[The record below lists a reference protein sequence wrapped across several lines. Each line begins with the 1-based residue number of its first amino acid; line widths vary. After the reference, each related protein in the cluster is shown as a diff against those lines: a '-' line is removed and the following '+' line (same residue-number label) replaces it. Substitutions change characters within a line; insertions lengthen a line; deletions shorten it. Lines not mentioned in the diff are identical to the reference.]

1 MSRRDLCAC
10 AVHATHKRL
19 SLPLTVRSAHA
30 PGNESPAARRGPS
43 AHARPG
49 GGAGR
54 REAGA
59 RRRRRG
65 AQGGRAGA
73 GSGRDDDGTTAGGA
87 VLPVPHFRLWCRG
100 GRCGSAARPPPCPP
114 APPPPRPATPPPL
127 PMQRRDD
134 SAARLGRGPGPG
146 GARQGGPPPRRPPR
160 GGGGRGTAGGA
171 QPPPLLPPSA
181 TAAASAGQASA
192 AAPTPLLP
200 GAAAK
205 MEPENKYLPEL
216 MAEKDSL
223 DPSFTHAMQLLTAE
237 IEKIQKGET
246 TKKDEEENYLDLFS
260 HKNMKLKERVLIP
273 VKQYPKFNFVGKI
286 LGPQGNTIKRLQE
299 ETGAKISV
307 LGKGSMR
314 DKAKEEELRKGGDPK
329 YAHLNMDLHVFIEVF
344 GPPCEAYA
352 LMAHAMEEVKKFLVP
367 DMMDDICQEQF
378 LELSYLN
385 GVPEPTRGRGVP
397 VRGRGAAPPP
407 PPPVPR
413 GRGVGP
419 PPPPPRGALVRG
431 APVRGAIARGA
442 AVARGVPPP
451 PAVRGA
457 PAPRARAAGI
467 QRIPLPPPPAPETY
481 EEYGYDDAYA
491 DQSYEGYEGY
501 YSQGQGDTEYYDY
514 GHGEAQETYEAY
526 GQDDWNGTR
535 PSLKA
540 PPARPVKGAYR
551 EHPYG
556 RY

>member
-1 MSRRDLCAC
+1 
-10 AVHATHKRL
+10 
-19 SLPLTVRSAHA
+19 
-30 PGNESPAARRGPS
+30 
-43 AHARPG
+43 
-49 GGAGR
+49 
-54 REAGA
+54 
-59 RRRRRG
+59 
-65 AQGGRAGA
+65 
-73 GSGRDDDGTTAGGA
+73 
-87 VLPVPHFRLWCRG
+87 
-100 GRCGSAARPPPCPP
+100 
-114 APPPPRPATPPPL
+114 
-127 PMQRRDD
+127 MQRREDLAAA
-134 SAARLGRGPGPG
+134 AARLGRPPGPAVA
-146 GARQGGPPPRRPPR
+146 ARLQSPQAAASPRRAAR
-160 GGGGRGTAGGA
+160 GGGGGRGSGRYLFSGSALAAETAPGISGVGAALGAGGA
-171 QPPPLLPPSA
+171 EL
-181 TAAASAGQASA
+181 
-192 AAPTPLLP
+192 
-200 GAAAK
+200 
-205 MEPENKYLPEL
+205 ENKYLPEL

-223 DPSFTHAMQLLTAE
+223 DPSFTHAMQLLQAE
-237 IEKIQKGET
+237 IDKIQKGES
-246 TKKDEEENYLDLFS
+246 KKDEEETYLDLFS

-385 GVPEPTRGRGVP
+385 GVPEPTRGRGIS
-397 VRGRGAAPPP
+397 VRGRGAVPP

-442 AVARGVPPP
+442 AVTRGVPPL

-457 PAPRARAAGI
+457 PASRARAAGI

-481 EEYGYDDAYA
+481 EDYGYDDAYA
-491 DQSYEGYEGY
+491 EQSYEGYEGY
-501 YSQGQGDTEYYDY
+501 YSQGQQETEYYDY
-514 GHGEAQETYEAY
+514 GHGEAQESYEAY

>member
-1 MSRRDLCAC
+1 
-10 AVHATHKRL
+10 
-19 SLPLTVRSAHA
+19 
-30 PGNESPAARRGPS
+30 
-43 AHARPG
+43 
-49 GGAGR
+49 
-54 REAGA
+54 
-59 RRRRRG
+59 
-65 AQGGRAGA
+65 
-73 GSGRDDDGTTAGGA
+73 
-87 VLPVPHFRLWCRG
+87 
-100 GRCGSAARPPPCPP
+100 
-114 APPPPRPATPPPL
+114 
-127 PMQRRDD
+127 MQRRDD
-134 SAARLGRGPGPG
+134 PSGRLSRGQGPG
-146 GARQGGPPPRRPPR
+146 GRAAPRRPPR
-160 GGGGRGTAGGA
+160 GGGGARGAAA
-171 QPPPLLPPSA
+171 QPPP
-181 TAAASAGQASA
+181 
-192 AAPTPLLP
+192 P
-200 GAAAK
+200 GVSVVGGTSGPGGSGMVGGK

-329 YAHLNMDLHVFIEVF
+329 YAHLNMELHVFIEVF
-344 GPPCEAYA
+344 GPPCEAYG

-385 GVPEPTRGRGVP
+385 GVPEPNRGRGGP
-397 VRGRGAAPPP
+397 GRGRGAAPPP

-413 GRGVGP
+413 YSQKKSPSSAAPEPLFCVLRRGRGVGPP

-431 APVRGAIARGA
+431 APVRGAMARGA
-442 AVARGVPPP
+442 ALARGVPPP

-467 QRIPLPPPPAPETY
+467 QRIPLPPPPVPETY
-481 EEYGYDDAYA
+481 EEYGYDETYA
-491 DQSYEGYEGY
+491 EQSYEGYEGY

-540 PPARPVKGAYR
+540 PPARPVKGGYR

>member
-1 MSRRDLCAC
+1 
-10 AVHATHKRL
+10 
-19 SLPLTVRSAHA
+19 
-30 PGNESPAARRGPS
+30 
-43 AHARPG
+43 
-49 GGAGR
+49 
-54 REAGA
+54 
-59 RRRRRG
+59 
-65 AQGGRAGA
+65 
-73 GSGRDDDGTTAGGA
+73 
-87 VLPVPHFRLWCRG
+87 
-100 GRCGSAARPPPCPP
+100 
-114 APPPPRPATPPPL
+114 
-127 PMQRRDD
+127 
-134 SAARLGRGPGPG
+134 
-146 GARQGGPPPRRPPR
+146 
-160 GGGGRGTAGGA
+160 
-171 QPPPLLPPSA
+171 
-181 TAAASAGQASA
+181 
-192 AAPTPLLP
+192 
-200 GAAAK
+200 
-205 MEPENKYLPEL
+205 
-216 MAEKDSL
+216 
-223 DPSFTHAMQLLTAE
+223 
-237 IEKIQKGET
+237 
-246 TKKDEEENYLDLFS
+246 
-260 HKNMKLKERVLIP
+260 MKLKERVLIP

-385 GVPEPTRGRGVP
+385 GVPEPSRGRGVP

-413 GRGVGP
+413 YLSPKHRPGN
-419 PPPPPRGALVRG
+419 
-431 APVRGAIARGA
+431 A
-442 AVARGVPPP
+442 ASCSELHREGS
-451 PAVRGA
+451 
-457 PAPRARAAGI
+457 
-467 QRIPLPPPPAPETY
+467 PPPPAPETY
-481 EEYGYDDAYA
+481 DEYGYDDAYA

>member
-1 MSRRDLCAC
+1 
-10 AVHATHKRL
+10 
-19 SLPLTVRSAHA
+19 
-30 PGNESPAARRGPS
+30 
-43 AHARPG
+43 
-49 GGAGR
+49 
-54 REAGA
+54 
-59 RRRRRG
+59 
-65 AQGGRAGA
+65 
-73 GSGRDDDGTTAGGA
+73 
-87 VLPVPHFRLWCRG
+87 
-100 GRCGSAARPPPCPP
+100 
-114 APPPPRPATPPPL
+114 
-127 PMQRRDD
+127 MQRRDD
-134 SAARLGRGPGPG
+134 PAGRLSRGQGPG
-146 GARQGGPPPRRPPR
+146 GRAPPRRQPR
-160 GGGGRGTAGGA
+160 GGGARGAAA
-171 QPPPLLPPSA
+171 QPPPPGV
-181 TAAASAGQASA
+181 AAIGGASG
-192 AAPTPLLP
+192 P
-200 GAAAK
+200 GGTGMVGGK

-329 YAHLNMDLHVFIEVF
+329 YAHLNMELHVFIEVF
-344 GPPCEAYA
+344 GPPCEAYG

-385 GVPEPTRGRGVP
+385 GVPEPNRGRGGP
-397 VRGRGAAPPP
+397 GRGRGAAPPP

-419 PPPPPRGALVRG
+419 PPPPPPRGALVRG
-431 APVRGAIARGA
+431 APVRGAMARGA
-442 AVARGVPPP
+442 ALARGVPPP

-467 QRIPLPPPPAPETY
+467 QRIPLPPPPVPETY
-481 EEYGYDDAYA
+481 EEYGYDETYA
-491 DQSYEGYEGY
+491 EQSYEGYEGY

-540 PPARPVKGAYR
+540 PPARPVKGGYR

>member
-1 MSRRDLCAC
+1 
-10 AVHATHKRL
+10 
-19 SLPLTVRSAHA
+19 
-30 PGNESPAARRGPS
+30 
-43 AHARPG
+43 
-49 GGAGR
+49 
-54 REAGA
+54 
-59 RRRRRG
+59 
-65 AQGGRAGA
+65 
-73 GSGRDDDGTTAGGA
+73 
-87 VLPVPHFRLWCRG
+87 
-100 GRCGSAARPPPCPP
+100 
-114 APPPPRPATPPPL
+114 
-127 PMQRRDD
+127 
-134 SAARLGRGPGPG
+134 
-146 GARQGGPPPRRPPR
+146 
-160 GGGGRGTAGGA
+160 
-171 QPPPLLPPSA
+171 
-181 TAAASAGQASA
+181 
-192 AAPTPLLP
+192 
-200 GAAAK
+200 

-223 DPSFTHAMQLLTAE
+223 DPSFTHAMQLLSAE

-367 DMMDDICQEQF
+367 
-378 LELSYLN
+378 
-385 GVPEPTRGRGVP
+385 
-397 VRGRGAAPPP
+397 
-407 PPPVPR
+407 
-413 GRGVGP
+413 
-419 PPPPPRGALVRG
+419 
-431 APVRGAIARGA
+431 
-442 AVARGVPPP
+442 
-451 PAVRGA
+451 
-457 PAPRARAAGI
+457 
-467 QRIPLPPPPAPETY
+467 
-481 EEYGYDDAYA
+481 GYDDAYA

>member
-1 MSRRDLCAC
+1 
-10 AVHATHKRL
+10 
-19 SLPLTVRSAHA
+19 
-30 PGNESPAARRGPS
+30 
-43 AHARPG
+43 
-49 GGAGR
+49 
-54 REAGA
+54 
-59 RRRRRG
+59 
-65 AQGGRAGA
+65 
-73 GSGRDDDGTTAGGA
+73 
-87 VLPVPHFRLWCRG
+87 
-100 GRCGSAARPPPCPP
+100 
-114 APPPPRPATPPPL
+114 
-127 PMQRRDD
+127 MQRRDD
-134 SAARLGRGPGPG
+134 PAGRLSRGQGPG
-146 GARQGGPPPRRPPR
+146 GRAPPSRRPPR
-160 GGGGRGTAGGA
+160 GGGARGGASGA
-171 QPPPLLPPSA
+171 QPPP
-181 TAAASAGQASA
+181 G
-192 AAPTPLLP
+192 
-200 GAAAK
+200 GAAAGGASGSGGAGGK

-237 IEKIQKGET
+237 IEKIQKGEPP
-246 TKKDEEENYLDLFS
+246 KKEEEENYLDLFS

-385 GVPEPTRGRGVP
+385 GVPEPNRGRGVP
-397 VRGRGAAPPP
+397 GRGRGAA
-407 PPPVPR
+407 PPVPR

-419 PPPPPRGALVRG
+419 PPPPPPPPRGALVRG
-431 APVRGAIARGA
+431 AAVRGAMARGA
-442 AVARGVPPP
+442 ALARGVPPP

-467 QRIPLPPPPAPETY
+467 QRIPLPPPPVPESY
-481 EEYGYDDAYA
+481 EEYGYDDTYA
-491 DQSYEGYEGY
+491 EQSYEGYEGY

-540 PPARPVKGAYR
+540 PPARPVKGGYR

>member
-1 MSRRDLCAC
+1 
-10 AVHATHKRL
+10 
-19 SLPLTVRSAHA
+19 
-30 PGNESPAARRGPS
+30 
-43 AHARPG
+43 
-49 GGAGR
+49 
-54 REAGA
+54 
-59 RRRRRG
+59 
-65 AQGGRAGA
+65 
-73 GSGRDDDGTTAGGA
+73 
-87 VLPVPHFRLWCRG
+87 
-100 GRCGSAARPPPCPP
+100 
-114 APPPPRPATPPPL
+114 
-127 PMQRRDD
+127 MQRRDD
-134 SAARLGRGPGPG
+134 PAGRLSRGQGPG
-146 GARQGGPPPRRPPR
+146 GRAPPPPRRPPR
-160 GGGGRGTAGGA
+160 GGGARGAASGA
-171 QPPPLLPPSA
+171 QPPP
-181 TAAASAGQASA
+181 G
-192 AAPTPLLP
+192 
-200 GAAAK
+200 GAAAGGASGSGGSGGMVGGK

-385 GVPEPTRGRGVP
+385 GVPEPSRGRGVP
-397 VRGRGAAPPP
+397 GRGRGAAPPP

-419 PPPPPRGALVRG
+419 PPPPPPPRGALVRG
-431 APVRGAIARGA
+431 AAVRGAMARGA
-442 AVARGVPPP
+442 ALVTRDQWDG
-451 PAVRGA
+451 G
-457 PAPRARAAGI
+457 
-467 QRIPLPPPPAPETY
+467 PLGWCWDHQGLLGK
-481 EEYGYDDAYA
+481 GYDDTYA
-491 DQSYEGYEGY
+491 EQSYEGYEGY

-540 PPARPVKGAYR
+540 PPARPVKGGYR

>member
-1 MSRRDLCAC
+1 
-10 AVHATHKRL
+10 
-19 SLPLTVRSAHA
+19 
-30 PGNESPAARRGPS
+30 
-43 AHARPG
+43 
-49 GGAGR
+49 
-54 REAGA
+54 
-59 RRRRRG
+59 
-65 AQGGRAGA
+65 
-73 GSGRDDDGTTAGGA
+73 
-87 VLPVPHFRLWCRG
+87 
-100 GRCGSAARPPPCPP
+100 
-114 APPPPRPATPPPL
+114 
-127 PMQRRDD
+127 MQRREDL
-134 SAARLGRGPGPG
+134 AAPGRLGRAPGP
-146 GARQGGPPPRRPPR
+146 AAPPGRLQSPQAAASPRRPPR
-160 GGGGRGTAGGA
+160 GGGGGVRGP

-181 TAAASAGQASA
+181 TGSAPPAPSVV
-192 AAPTPLLP
+192 PTPLIP
-200 GAAAK
+200 GAGSAAK
-205 MEPENKYLPEL
+205 AEPENKYLPEL

-223 DPSFTHAMQLLTAE
+223 DPSFTHAMQLLQAE
-237 IEKIQKGET
+237 IDKIQKGES
-246 TKKDEEENYLDLFS
+246 KKDEEETYLDLFS

-385 GVPEPTRGRGVP
+385 GVPEPTRGRGIP
-397 VRGRGAAPPP
+397 VRGRGAVPP
-407 PPPVPR
+407 PPPVPSVWSGAALLNR

-442 AVARGVPPP
+442 AVARGVPPL

-481 EEYGYDDAYA
+481 EDYGYDDAYA
-491 DQSYEGYEGY
+491 EQSYEGYEGY
-501 YSQGQGDTEYYDY
+501 YSQGQQETEYYDY
-514 GHGEAQETYEAY
+514 GHGEAQESYEAY

-540 PPARPVKGAYR
+540 PPTRPVKGAYR

>member
-1 MSRRDLCAC
+1 
-10 AVHATHKRL
+10 
-19 SLPLTVRSAHA
+19 
-30 PGNESPAARRGPS
+30 
-43 AHARPG
+43 
-49 GGAGR
+49 
-54 REAGA
+54 
-59 RRRRRG
+59 
-65 AQGGRAGA
+65 
-73 GSGRDDDGTTAGGA
+73 
-87 VLPVPHFRLWCRG
+87 
-100 GRCGSAARPPPCPP
+100 
-114 APPPPRPATPPPL
+114 
-127 PMQRRDD
+127 
-134 SAARLGRGPGPG
+134 
-146 GARQGGPPPRRPPR
+146 
-160 GGGGRGTAGGA
+160 
-171 QPPPLLPPSA
+171 
-181 TAAASAGQASA
+181 
-192 AAPTPLLP
+192 PLLP
-200 GAAAK
+200 GATGK

-237 IEKIQKGET
+237 IEKIQKGEA

-385 GVPEPTRGRGVP
+385 GVPEPSRGRGVP

-442 AVARGVPPP
+442 AVTRGVPPP

-481 EEYGYDDAYA
+481 EDYGYDDAYA

>member
-1 MSRRDLCAC
+1 
-10 AVHATHKRL
+10 
-19 SLPLTVRSAHA
+19 
-30 PGNESPAARRGPS
+30 
-43 AHARPG
+43 
-49 GGAGR
+49 
-54 REAGA
+54 
-59 RRRRRG
+59 
-65 AQGGRAGA
+65 
-73 GSGRDDDGTTAGGA
+73 
-87 VLPVPHFRLWCRG
+87 
-100 GRCGSAARPPPCPP
+100 
-114 APPPPRPATPPPL
+114 
-127 PMQRRDD
+127 MQRRDD
-134 SAARLGRGPGPG
+134 PAGRLSRGQGPG
-146 GARQGGPPPRRPPR
+146 GRAPPSRRAPR
-160 GGGGRGTAGGA
+160 GGGARGAASGT
-171 QPPPLLPPSA
+171 QPPP
-181 TAAASAGQASA
+181 G
-192 AAPTPLLP
+192 
-200 GAAAK
+200 GAAAGGTSGPGGSGGSGSMVGGK

-385 GVPEPTRGRGVP
+385 GVPEPNRGRGVP
-397 VRGRGAAPPP
+397 GRGRGAAPPP

-419 PPPPPRGALVRG
+419 PPPPPPPRGALVRG
-431 APVRGAIARGA
+431 APVRGAMARGA
-442 AVARGVPPP
+442 TLARGVPPP
-451 PAVRGA
+451 PAVRGT

-467 QRIPLPPPPAPETY
+467 QRIPLPPPPVPETY
-481 EEYGYDDAYA
+481 EEYGYDDTYA

-501 YSQGQGDTEYYDY
+501 YSQGQG
-514 GHGEAQETYEAY
+514 
-526 GQDDWNGTR
+526 
-535 PSLKA
+535 
-540 PPARPVKGAYR
+540 
-551 EHPYG
+551 
-556 RY
+556 

>member
-1 MSRRDLCAC
+1 
-10 AVHATHKRL
+10 
-19 SLPLTVRSAHA
+19 
-30 PGNESPAARRGPS
+30 
-43 AHARPG
+43 
-49 GGAGR
+49 
-54 REAGA
+54 
-59 RRRRRG
+59 
-65 AQGGRAGA
+65 
-73 GSGRDDDGTTAGGA
+73 
-87 VLPVPHFRLWCRG
+87 
-100 GRCGSAARPPPCPP
+100 
-114 APPPPRPATPPPL
+114 
-127 PMQRRDD
+127 MQRRDD
-134 SAARLGRGPGPG
+134 PAGRLSRGQGPG
-146 GARQGGPPPRRPPR
+146 GRAPSRRAPR
-160 GGGGRGTAGGA
+160 GGGARGTASGT
-171 QPPPLLPPSA
+171 QPPP
-181 TAAASAGQASA
+181 G
-192 AAPTPLLP
+192 
-200 GAAAK
+200 GAAGAGK

-329 YAHLNMDLHVFIEVF
+329 YAHLHMDLHVFIEVF

-385 GVPEPTRGRGVP
+385 GVPEPNRGRGVP
-397 VRGRGAAPPP
+397 GRGRGAAP

-419 PPPPPRGALVRG
+419 PPPPPPRGALVRG
-431 APVRGAIARGA
+431 AAVRGALARGA
-442 AVARGVPPP
+442 AMARGVPPP

-467 QRIPLPPPPAPETY
+467 QRIPLPPPPVPESY
-481 EEYGYDDAYA
+481 EEYGYDDTYA
-491 DQSYEGYEGY
+491 EQSYEGYEGY

-526 GQDDWNGTR
+526 GQDDWNGAR

-540 PPARPVKGAYR
+540 PPARPVKGGYR

>member
-1 MSRRDLCAC
+1 
-10 AVHATHKRL
+10 
-19 SLPLTVRSAHA
+19 
-30 PGNESPAARRGPS
+30 
-43 AHARPG
+43 
-49 GGAGR
+49 
-54 REAGA
+54 
-59 RRRRRG
+59 
-65 AQGGRAGA
+65 
-73 GSGRDDDGTTAGGA
+73 
-87 VLPVPHFRLWCRG
+87 
-100 GRCGSAARPPPCPP
+100 
-114 APPPPRPATPPPL
+114 
-127 PMQRRDD
+127 
-134 SAARLGRGPGPG
+134 
-146 GARQGGPPPRRPPR
+146 
-160 GGGGRGTAGGA
+160 
-171 QPPPLLPPSA
+171 
-181 TAAASAGQASA
+181 
-192 AAPTPLLP
+192 
-200 GAAAK
+200 
-205 MEPENKYLPEL
+205 
-216 MAEKDSL
+216 
-223 DPSFTHAMQLLTAE
+223 
-237 IEKIQKGET
+237 
-246 TKKDEEENYLDLFS
+246 
-260 HKNMKLKERVLIP
+260 MKLKERVLIP

-385 GVPEPTRGRGVP
+385 GVPEPNRGRGVP
-397 VRGRGAAPPP
+397 GRGRGAAPPP

-413 GRGVGP
+413 GRGVCAP
-419 PPPPPRGALVRG
+419 PVPRGAL
-431 APVRGAIARGA
+431 ARGA
-442 AVARGVPPP
+442 AVRGALPRGAALARGVP
-451 PAVRGA
+451 
-457 PAPRARAAGI
+457 PAPRARAAAL
-467 QRIPLPPPPAPETY
+467 QRIPLPPPVPDTY
-481 EEYGYDDAYA
+481 EEYGYDDTYA
-491 DQSYEGYEGY
+491 EQSYEGYEGY

-540 PPARPVKGAYR
+540 PPARPVKGGYR

>member
-1 MSRRDLCAC
+1 
-10 AVHATHKRL
+10 
-19 SLPLTVRSAHA
+19 
-30 PGNESPAARRGPS
+30 
-43 AHARPG
+43 
-49 GGAGR
+49 
-54 REAGA
+54 
-59 RRRRRG
+59 
-65 AQGGRAGA
+65 
-73 GSGRDDDGTTAGGA
+73 
-87 VLPVPHFRLWCRG
+87 
-100 GRCGSAARPPPCPP
+100 
-114 APPPPRPATPPPL
+114 
-127 PMQRRDD
+127 
-134 SAARLGRGPGPG
+134 
-146 GARQGGPPPRRPPR
+146 
-160 GGGGRGTAGGA
+160 
-171 QPPPLLPPSA
+171 
-181 TAAASAGQASA
+181 
-192 AAPTPLLP
+192 
-200 GAAAK
+200 
-205 MEPENKYLPEL
+205 
-216 MAEKDSL
+216 
-223 DPSFTHAMQLLTAE
+223 
-237 IEKIQKGET
+237 
-246 TKKDEEENYLDLFS
+246 
-260 HKNMKLKERVLIP
+260 MKLKERVLIP

-314 DKAKEEELRKGGDPK
+314 DKAKDHWDNVLRKGLRG
-329 YAHLNMDLHVFIEVF
+329 L
-344 GPPCEAYA
+344 GS
-352 LMAHAMEEVKKFLVP
+352 

-385 GVPEPTRGRGVP
+385 GVPEPARGRGIP
-397 VRGRGAAPPP
+397 VRGRGAVPP
-407 PPPVPR
+407 PPPVPSVWSGAALMNR

-442 AVARGVPPP
+442 AVARGVPPL

-481 EEYGYDDAYA
+481 EDYGYDDAYA
-491 DQSYEGYEGY
+491 EQSYEGYEGY
-501 YSQGQGDTEYYDY
+501 YSQGQQETEYYDY
-514 GHGEAQETYEAY
+514 GHGEAQESYEAY

>member
-1 MSRRDLCAC
+1 
-10 AVHATHKRL
+10 
-19 SLPLTVRSAHA
+19 
-30 PGNESPAARRGPS
+30 
-43 AHARPG
+43 
-49 GGAGR
+49 
-54 REAGA
+54 
-59 RRRRRG
+59 
-65 AQGGRAGA
+65 
-73 GSGRDDDGTTAGGA
+73 
-87 VLPVPHFRLWCRG
+87 
-100 GRCGSAARPPPCPP
+100 
-114 APPPPRPATPPPL
+114 
-127 PMQRRDD
+127 MQRREDLAAA
-134 SAARLGRGPGPG
+134 AARLGRAAGPAVA
-146 GARQGGPPPRRPPR
+146 ARLQSPHAAASPRRTAR
-160 GGGGRGTAGGA
+160 GGGGGGGGA
-171 QPPPLLPPSA
+171 RGPQPPPLLPPSA
-181 TAAASAGQASA
+181 TSSAPPAPSV
-192 AAPTPLLP
+192 APTPLMP
-200 GAAAK
+200 GAVSAPK
-205 MEPENKYLPEL
+205 SEPENKYLPEL

-223 DPSFTHAMQLLTAE
+223 DPSFTHAMQLLQAE
-237 IEKIQKGET
+237 IDKIQKGES
-246 TKKDEEENYLDLFS
+246 KKDEEETYLDLFS

-385 GVPEPTRGRGVP
+385 GVPEPARGRGIS
-397 VRGRGAAPPP
+397 VRGRGAVPP

-442 AVARGVPPP
+442 AVTRGVPPL

-457 PAPRARAAGI
+457 PASRARAAGI

-481 EEYGYDDAYA
+481 EDYGYDDAYA
-491 DQSYEGYEGY
+491 EQSYEGYEGY
-501 YSQGQGDTEYYDY
+501 YSQGQQETEYYDY
-514 GHGEAQETYEAY
+514 GHGEAQESYEAY

>member
-1 MSRRDLCAC
+1 MGRYFR
-10 AVHATHKRL
+10 
-19 SLPLTVRSAHA
+19 PLTS
-30 PGNESPAARRGPS
+30 GPS
-43 AHARPG
+43 AA
-49 GGAGR
+49 
-54 REAGA
+54 
-59 RRRRRG
+59 
-65 AQGGRAGA
+65 
-73 GSGRDDDGTTAGGA
+73 A
-87 VLPVPHFRLWCRG
+87 VGVAAPFGPVPHR
-100 GRCGSAARPPPCPP
+100 ARPS
-114 APPPPRPATPPPL
+114 AR
-127 PMQRRDD
+127 MQRRDD
-134 SAARLGRGPGPG
+134 PSSRMGRGPGGPG
-146 GARQGGPPPRRPPR
+146 GARQGGPNQRRSPR
-160 GGGGRGTAGGA
+160 GGGGRGAGAQQPQPLLTGGA
-171 QPPPLLPPSA
+171 AAGSSGAQGP
-181 TAAASAGQASA
+181 AAASPA
-192 AAPTPLLP
+192 PLLP
-200 GAAAK
+200 GGAVK

-223 DPSFTHAMQLLTAE
+223 DPSFTHAMQLLSAE

-385 GVPEPTRGRGVP
+385 GVPEPTRGRGGP

-413 GRGVGP
+413 GRGVGPPP

>member
-1 MSRRDLCAC
+1 M
-10 AVHATHKRL
+10 
-19 SLPLTVRSAHA
+19 
-30 PGNESPAARRGPS
+30 
-43 AHARPG
+43 
-49 GGAGR
+49 
-54 REAGA
+54 
-59 RRRRRG
+59 
-65 AQGGRAGA
+65 
-73 GSGRDDDGTTAGGA
+73 AGG
-87 VLPVPHFRLWCRG
+87 
-100 GRCGSAARPPPCPP
+100 
-114 APPPPRPATPPPL
+114 
-127 PMQRRDD
+127 
-134 SAARLGRGPGPG
+134 
-146 GARQGGPPPRRPPR
+146 
-160 GGGGRGTAGGA
+160 
-171 QPPPLLPPSA
+171 
-181 TAAASAGQASA
+181 
-192 AAPTPLLP
+192 
-200 GAAAK
+200 K

-273 VKQYPKFNFVGKI
+273 VKQYPKVRGEKI
-286 LGPQGNTIKRLQE
+286 ERWQQLTFFCCVLFFPQ
-299 ETGAKISV
+299 
-307 LGKGSMR
+307 
-314 DKAKEEELRKGGDPK
+314 EEELRKGGDPK

-385 GVPEPTRGRGVP
+385 GVPEPNRGRGVP
-397 VRGRGAAPPP
+397 GRGRGAAPPP

-419 PPPPPRGALVRG
+419 PPPPPPRGALVRG
-431 APVRGAIARGA
+431 APVRGAMARGA
-442 AVARGVPPP
+442 TLARGVPPP
-451 PAVRGA
+451 PAVRGTA
-457 PAPRARAAGI
+457 APRARAAGI
-467 QRIPLPPPPAPETY
+467 QRIPLPPPPVPESY
-481 EEYGYDDAYA
+481 EEYGYDDTYA

-540 PPARPVKGAYR
+540 PPARPVKGGYR